1 MQRQGV
7 NTFFKLKNWPG
18 LGANSQILALL
29 EKIYVLTIV
38 RIQYFNPDPDFCP
51 TRILETLNIMEIG
64 KKMVKPELWQQ

>member
-1 MQRQGV
+1 
-7 NTFFKLKNWPG
+7 
-18 LGANSQILALL
+18 LALL

-51 TRILETLNIMEIG
+51 TRILETVNIMEIG